1 MQKRTLRASWHD
13 VLLICAA
20 RRAWQLDKADTDALD
35 AYHEALHTVFPE
47 PADRNLFSGFVDAVI
62 ETNPDMPAGNV
73 AKLAL
78 LIVDTHTE
86 EA

>member
-1 MQKRTLRASWHD
+1 MQKRTLRASWHH

-20 RRAWQLDKADTDALD
+20 RRAWQLDKADTVALD

-47 PADRNLFSGFVDAVI
+47 PADRNLFGGFVDAVI
-62 ETNPDMPAGNV
+62 ETNPDMPAGAV

-78 LIVDTHTE
+78 LLIETTE